1 MNENSQPLESTPPS
15 LESPVSEPL
24 TMPFAAPPVA
34 PRRRR
39 LPRGTG
45 TVVTATLAAV
55 LASASTLAVAGLA
68 APSTAGTAGTGGPTA
83 ITVSATTVSDLT
95 DVIATARESVV
106 TITVQ
111 STVAMGRFNQSMSTT
126 GIGSGVIVSSDGY
139 ILTAQHVV
147 EGASSV
153 GVTLSDGSTYDA
165 TVVDVSST
173 DDVAL
178 VKIAAT
184 GLTAAPI
191 ASASSPEVGQ
201 VAIAIGNPL
210 GEYAD
215 SVTLGIVSGLGRTI
229 QAEDATTRTA
239 VTRTNLIQ
247 TDAALNEGNSGGP
260 LLNTKGEV
268 IGINT
273 ATAAS
278 AEGLGFATP
287 VAAASSLLATVGLSA
302 SA

>member
-1 MNENSQPLESTPPS
+1 MTITVEST
-15 LESPVSEPL
+15 
-24 TMPFAAPPVA
+24 VA
-34 PRRRR
+34 SGRFNR
-39 LPRGTG
+39 
-45 TVVTATLAAV
+45 
-55 LASASTLAVAGLA
+55 S
-68 APSTAGTAGTGGPTA
+68 
-83 ITVSATTVSDLT
+83 VSATGV
-95 DVIATARESVV
+95 
-106 TITVQ
+106 
-111 STVAMGRFNQSMSTT
+111 
-126 GIGSGVIVSSDGY
+126 GSGVIVSSDGY

-153 GVTLSDGSTYDA
+153 SVTLADGRTFDA

-178 VKIAAT
+178 VKIDAT

-191 ASASSPEVGQ
+191 AASSSVEVGQ
-201 VAIAIGNPL
+201 LAIAIGNPL

-229 QAEDATTRTA
+229 QAADATTGAA

-260 LLNTKGEV
+260 LLDAKGEV

-273 ATAAS
+273 AMAAS

-287 VAAASSLLATVGLSA
+287 ISAAASLLAKAGLSV